1 MRLQA
6 GGLQRGE
13 GVAPYLFLLP
23 FLIVLGIFFVY
34 AGVRAIVFSFTD
46 YNLFNDPS
54 WVGLRNYAALFQ
66 ERNFITA
73 LRNSILFTIVV
84 TALQTLGALIMA
96 SVLNARIRGLHFF
109 RAAYYMP
116 SVASSVVIT
125 LIFLWMYQRRGLI
138 NYIATGVSRWAP
150 VIGVFLGIL
159 VLLQIA
165 QVLWERRRGFP
176 ARWLDPA
183 LFVVSLVGAVIVS
196 VALGVAGIVTP
207 REIAPIDFVWLQ
219 TRKAIP
225 ARPEALAMPIPLI
238 AIMIQNIFTT
248 IPTLMLLFLAG
259 LQDVPKSFYEAAS
272 IDGASPAQKFFYIT
286 IPSLQPVLFLVL
298 TLGLIGTLQMFDQV
312 AIFGDAAPLRSRIT
326 LAYFVYNRMFPGAQ
340 LPEVGLASAAAI
352 FLALFTLTVVLIQR
366 VIVPSEVRR

>member
-1 MRLQA
+1 MKLQA
-6 GGLQRGE
+6 RGLQRGE
-13 GVAPYLFLLP
+13 GAAPYLFLLP

-34 AGVRAIVFSFTD
+34 AGVRAVVFSFTD
-46 YNLFNDPS
+46 YNLFNEPS
-54 WVGLRNYAALFQ
+54 WVGLRNYVALFQ
-66 ERNFITA
+66 EQNFLIA

-138 NYIATGVSRWAP
+138 NYIATQGSRWVP
-150 VIGVFLGIL
+150 VIGLFIGVL
-159 VLLQIA
+159 VILQIG
-165 QVLWERRRGFP
+165 QVLWERRRRLP
-176 ARWLDPA
+176 AKWLDPA
-183 LFVVSLVGAVIVS
+183 LFVISFLGAVIVS
-196 VALGVAGIVTP
+196 GILGVLGVVTP
-207 REIAPIDFVWLQ
+207 REVAPIDFVWLQ
-219 TRKAIP
+219 TAKTIP
-225 ARPEALAMPIPLI
+225 AQPEALAMPVPLI

-272 IDGASPAQKFFYIT
+272 IDGATAAQKFFHIT
-286 IPSLQPVLFLVL
+286 IPALQPVLFLVL

-352 FLALFTLTVVLIQR
+352 FLALFTLTVVMIQR